1 LVGSLDETYDK
12 IGKEKE
18 RKVMEAKV
26 NSNST
31 IDVSNPQTGNYIL
44 IIKDISLSTIFV
56 RK

>member
-1 LVGSLDETYDK
+1 MVGSLDETYDK